1 MGPGIVIP
9 VLVIAIV
16 VPFVVVWANK
26 NLRGSG
32 GDAGDLPTAP
42 SVRLTSNALR
52 DLPVPP
58 WRVVYEIADDKLGG
72 IEHVLIGPPG
82 IYAVQTLL
90 DPMPAAPQGDP
101 DAHDIARAAIARGD
115 LDDAL
120 RRCAMATEGLV
131 RVHWGKNDEGTSAVD
146 ILPGTVAVAG
156 AQLTTWTGSLPHGAL
171 TPAQVDL
178 AWQTVV
184 TAIGRPD
191 PLR

>member
-9 VLVIAIV
+9 VLVIAFV
-16 VPFVVVWANK
+16 VPFGVIWANK
-26 NLRGSG
+26 NLRSSS

-52 DLPVPP
+52 ELPVPP
-58 WRVVYEIADDKLGG
+58 WRVVYEIAEEKLGG

-82 IYAVQTLL
+82 IYAMQTLL
-90 DPMPAAPQGDP
+90 DPLPEKPEGDADP
-101 DAHDIARAAIARGD
+101 HEIARAAIARGD

-120 RRCAMATEGLV
+120 RRCALASTGLV
-131 RVHWGKNDEGTSAVD
+131 RVHWGKHDNGADAVD
-146 ILPGTVAVAG
+146 VLPGTVAVAG
-156 AQLTTWTGSLPHGAL
+156 PSLTSWIGSLPHGAL

-178 AWQTVV
+178 AWQTIV
-184 TAIGRPD
+184 TSIGRPD